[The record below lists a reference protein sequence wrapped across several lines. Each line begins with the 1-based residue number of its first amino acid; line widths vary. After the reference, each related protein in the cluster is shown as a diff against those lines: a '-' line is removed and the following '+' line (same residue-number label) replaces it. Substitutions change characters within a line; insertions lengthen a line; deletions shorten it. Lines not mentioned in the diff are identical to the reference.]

1 MLVTNSLLSI
11 NIKIKKK
18 NVILH
23 AINKTVYPHFLKDLF
38 KIQGIKLPYHSNNG
52 VLTGSL

>member
-18 NVILH
+18 SVILH

-38 KIQGIKLPYHSNNG
+38 KIKGIKLPYHSNNG